1 MWSQHGFW
9 NNLEAGGGG
18 GYPGYYPGYEQ
29 ELSSLYKH
37 YGYPDQPGRQQ
48 QEQASSASQAV
59 STPVQERFKEA
70 ELQQLTPPDSD
81 SEREREDK
89 PFRCGYP
96 RCSYETN
103 RRNNL
108 KRHMATMHER
118 LSSPHTC
125 CGVTFFR
132 KADMRAHT
140 KVGLNITTGHFITF
154 SMLLIIWFS
163 LTILSINILSQEV
176 HSEGY
181 PCTWPGCGKGFVRK
195 ALLDRHLKI
204 HTGEK
209 PFVCPVCQYGTSH
222 KSNLDRHVRIHFKSP
237 TAGSPAKQLYPGP
250 GHLGL
255 YEQLH
260 HHSPFLAPAWARSQE
275 TAGKEAGQGAGTLPD
290 STTEPAPAASS
301 PARRQSSFLFSPDK
315 FPVPFSPCTLDSIT
329 PLKLSPVK
337 SAASAARLQPELG
350 LEAWWSPAAAHF
362 SPGQLPGSLGL
373 TPNTSAETEASSRA
387 ASFLSAPGTPPTPG
401 SKRAA
406 GEAFIS
412 HGIRS
417 ILGEQRQQ
425 EEDEEEVDVDGDS
438 EEDYEDGD
446 EDDYVPKKLRLARKH
461 SFSEV

>member
-1 MWSQHGFW
+1 M
-9 NNLEAGGGG
+9 
-18 GYPGYYPGYEQ
+18 
-29 ELSSLYKH
+29 
-37 YGYPDQPGRQQ
+37 
-48 QEQASSASQAV
+48 
-59 STPVQERFKEA
+59 
-70 ELQQLTPPDSD
+70 
-81 SEREREDK
+81 
-89 PFRCGYP
+89 
-96 RCSYETN
+96 
-103 RRNNL
+103 
-108 KRHMATMHER
+108 
-118 LSSPHTC
+118 
-125 CGVTFFR
+125 
-132 KADMRAHT
+132 
-140 KVGLNITTGHFITF
+140 
-154 SMLLIIWFS
+154 
-163 LTILSINILSQEV
+163 
-176 HSEGY
+176 
-181 PCTWPGCGKGFVRK
+181 
-195 ALLDRHLKI
+195 
-204 HTGEK
+204 
-209 PFVCPVCQYGTSH
+209 CPVCQYGTSH

-237 TAGSPAKQLYPGP
+237 ASGSPAKQLYPGP

-290 STTEPAPAASS
+290 STTEPAPALAASS

-446 EDDYVPKKLRLARKH
+446 EDEYVPKKLRLARKH